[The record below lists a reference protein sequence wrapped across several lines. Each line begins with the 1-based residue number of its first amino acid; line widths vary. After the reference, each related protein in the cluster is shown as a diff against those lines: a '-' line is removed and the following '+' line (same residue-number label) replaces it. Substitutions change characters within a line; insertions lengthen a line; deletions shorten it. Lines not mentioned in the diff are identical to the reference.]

1 MPTYEISIPNK
12 GTFEVSSDKDLTD
25 AQAYQYAL
33 QQSQAEPTT
42 SIGQDLARQ
51 VGLFGR
57 AAVTG
62 ATAIPLMAG
71 DALNSLLNLG
81 FGREVFKPS
90 SKSMQDIMT
99 TFGVPEPKTPIER
112 VVQDVTGAMAGVAA
126 PAALATKVAP
136 LLQQFKY
143 GPSAQEFFA
152 TSVPAQTV
160 AATGGAL
167 GGGLAKEGDMGVGG
181 QLGFGLLGA
190 MVPGAATSLA
200 PAVTRGVTELVRPMT
215 EAGRQTIAGKVLSS
229 LAREPQTAM
238 KQMEGFQPSVSG
250 YTPTTAQASRD
261 IGLIGAETPIKALD
275 VTSKFATQASE
286 ANQARMQIL
295 DRMAK
300 QSADVQLAIKKRNDM
315 TTPLREDA
323 FNNSTATPEQI
334 QSAVS
339 LIVDRNIND
348 ILATPEGKRGTVIKA
363 MEFARD
369 TVERANDVR
378 SLYEVRKDLRV
389 AAQGLLDKEGSQ
401 YSLAKNQLEKVIRSV
416 DDVIDSAAPGYKD
429 YLNKYSQAS
438 KGIESMQGMQEF
450 KKGVLTTTPDPS
462 KVGDY
467 FISQPKFTNSIR
479 ELELEN
485 KLNLS
490 NTQLSALK
498 KISADLDS
506 GVLPRATKSPGS
518 DTFKNISTAN
528 VIGGIIGKQTFGD
541 VPAVLN
547 KVAAPLN
554 WLYNGTDDQIRELLV
569 DAMLDPKLAFKLM
582 SKAST
587 TNVEPLS
594 RELQRKAI
602 AAGYGATFGL
612 R

>member
-99 TFGVPEPKTPIER
+99 TFGVPEPKTPTER
-112 VVQDVTGAMAGVAA
+112 VIQDVTGAVAGVAA

-238 KQMEGFQPSVSG
+238 KQMEGFQPSVPG

-261 IGLIGAETPIKALD
+261 IGLIGAETPIRALD

-286 ANQARMQIL
+286 ANQARMEIL

-528 VIGGIIGKQTFGD
+528 VIGAIIGKQTFGD
-541 VPAVLN
+541 MPATLS
-547 KVAAPLN
+547 KVSAPLN

-582 SKAST
+582 AKAST

>member
-33 QQSQAEPTT
+33 QQSQTEPKT
-42 SIGQDLARQ
+42 SMGQDLTRQ
-51 VGLFGR
+51 LGLFGR

-99 TFGVPEPKTPIER
+99 TFGVPEPKTPTER
-112 VVQDVTGAMAGVAA
+112 VVQDVTGAMAGVTGPGAVAA
-126 PAALATKVAP
+126 KLGPAA
-136 LLQQFKY
+136 QQ
-143 GPSAQEFFA
+143 FFA
-152 TSVPAQTV
+152 TNVPAQTV
-160 AATGGAL
+160 AAMGGAL
-167 GGGLAKEGDMGVGG
+167 GGGLAKEGDLGAGG

-190 MVPGAATSLA
+190 MVPGAATSLT
-200 PAVTRGVTELVRPMT
+200 PAAARGAMELVRPMT

-229 LAREPQTAM
+229 LSREPQAAM
-238 KQMEGFQPSVSG
+238 KQMEGFQPSVPG

-286 ANQARMQIL
+286 ANQARMAIL

-300 QSADVQLAIKKRNDM
+300 DDAAVKQAIAKRDEV
-315 TTPLREDA
+315 TAPLRENA
-323 FNNSTATPEQI
+323 FNNSTATPDQI

-339 LIVDRNIND
+339 LVVDKNIND
-348 ILATPEGKRGTVIKA
+348 ILASPEGKRGTVIKA
-363 MEFARD
+363 MDFARN
-369 TVERANDVR
+369 TIGRADDVR
-378 SLYEVRKDLRV
+378 SLYEVRKDLRD
-389 AAQGLLDKEGSQ
+389 AAQGLLDKEGPQ
-401 YSLAKNQLEKVIRSV
+401 YSLAKKQLETIIRSV

-438 KGIESMQGMQEF
+438 KGIESLQGMQEF
-450 KKGVLTTTPDPS
+450 KTKVLTTTPDPS
-462 KVGDY
+462 RVGDY
-467 FISQPKFTNSIR
+467 FISQPAFTRTIR
-479 ELELEN
+479 ALEQDN

-490 NTQLSALK
+490 GAQLSALK

-506 GVLPRATKSPGS
+506 GVLPRATKTPGS

-582 SKAST
+582 AKAST

-594 RELQRKAI
+594 RELQRKAME
-602 AAGYGATFGL
+602 AGYGATFGL

>member
-99 TFGVPEPKTPIER
+99 TFGVPEPKTPTER
-112 VVQDVTGAMAGVAA
+112 VVQDVAGAVAGVAA
-126 PAALATKVAP
+126 PASIASKLGPAA
-136 LLQQFKY
+136 QQ
-143 GPSAQEFFA
+143 FFA
-152 TSVPAQTV
+152 TNVPAQTV

-200 PAVTRGVTELVRPMT
+200 PAAARGAMELVRPMT

-238 KQMEGFQPSVSG
+238 KQMEGFQPSVPG

-261 IGLIGAETPIKALD
+261 IGLIGAESPIKALD

-286 ANQARMQIL
+286 ANQARMAIL

-300 QSADVQLAIKKRNDM
+300 DEAAVKQAIDKRNEV
-315 TTPLREDA
+315 TAPLRENA
-323 FNNSTATPEQI
+323 FNNSTASPEQI

-339 LIVDRNIND
+339 LVVDRNIND
-348 ILATPEGKRGTVIKA
+348 ILASPEGKRGTVIKA
-363 MEFARD
+363 MDFARN
-369 TVERANDVR
+369 TVGRADDVR
-378 SLYEVRKDLRV
+378 SLYEVRKDLRD
-389 AAQGLLDKEGSQ
+389 AAQGLLDKEGPQ
-401 YSLAKNQLEKVIRSV
+401 YSLAKKQLETIIRSV

-438 KGIESMQGMQEF
+438 KGIEALQGMQDF
-450 KKGVLTTTPDPS
+450 KAKVLTTTPDPS
-462 KVGDY
+462 RVGDY
-467 FISQPKFTNSIR
+467 FISQPAFTRTIR
-479 ELELEN
+479 SLEQDN
-485 KLNLS
+485 TLNLS
-490 NTQLSALK
+490 GAQLSALK

-541 VPAVLN
+541 MPATLS
-547 KVAAPLN
+547 KVSAPLN

-594 RELQRKAI
+594 RELQKKAI

>member
-33 QQSQAEPTT
+33 QQSQAEPKT

-99 TFGVPEPKTPIER
+99 TFGVPEPKTPTER
-112 VVQDVTGAMAGVAA
+112 VIQDITGAVAGVAA

-190 MVPGAATSLA
+190 MVPSAATSLA
-200 PAVTRGVTELVRPMT
+200 PAAARGAMELVRPMT

-261 IGLIGAETPIKALD
+261 IGLVGAESPIKALD

-286 ANQARMQIL
+286 ANQARMAIL

-300 QSADVQLAIKKRNDM
+300 DDAALKQAIDKRNEV
-315 TTPLREDA
+315 TAPLRENA
-323 FNNSTATPEQI
+323 FNNSTASPEQI

-339 LIVDRNIND
+339 LVVDRNIND
-348 ILATPEGKRGTVIKA
+348 ILASPEGKRGTVIKA
-363 MEFARD
+363 MDFARN
-369 TVERANDVR
+369 TVGRADDVR
-378 SLYEVRKDLRV
+378 SLYEVRKDLRD
-389 AAQGLLDKEGSQ
+389 AAQGLLDKEGPQ
-401 YSLAKNQLEKVIRSV
+401 YSLAKKQLETIIRSV

-438 KGIESMQGMQEF
+438 KGIESMQGMQDF
-450 KKGVLTTTPDPS
+450 KTKVLTTTPDPS
-462 KVGDY
+462 RVGDY
-467 FISQPKFTNSIR
+467 FISQPAFTRTLRS
-479 ELELEN
+479 LEQDN
-485 KLNLS
+485 TLNLS
-490 NTQLSALK
+490 GAQLSALK

-541 VPAVLN
+541 MPATLS